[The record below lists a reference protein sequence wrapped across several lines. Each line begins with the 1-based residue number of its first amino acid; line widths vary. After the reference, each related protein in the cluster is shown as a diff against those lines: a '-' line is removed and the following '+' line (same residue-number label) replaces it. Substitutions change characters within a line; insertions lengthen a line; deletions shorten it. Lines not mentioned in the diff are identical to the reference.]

1 MRKIADRIS
10 RFKFNLFSCPYWF
23 MIDKFNKAEEDCIT
37 FSVRPDFKVWLIG

>member
-1 MRKIADRIS
+1 
-10 RFKFNLFSCPYWF
+10 